1 MADTRGGYR
10 AVKVVLLDGPDYQDL
25 SERARHLFLALKLS
39 FGPTGIEVHY
49 PEALAAEMAAK
60 TGIPVEGVRDAL
72 DELRADGWVDWE
84 RNVFWIVG
92 QLKHEPHFNEANEK
106 HRAAVWSHV
115 GGLPRLGIVRAFIER
130 YSPYFKGAPD
140 SLSNGL
146 PDRPSHSPPKQG
158 VGIRDEGRGI
168 TDTSP
173 DGDDGEPSQNED
185 GTTSLDVADDADW
198 ATLRTSLFEPL
209 RKHVWKGKQ
218 PPSNVPAKGRRWD
231 EARELSYIRDWVRG
245 GLLEPDEAAEF
256 LRFAPVEMGW
266 KGSASLSW
274 LGRDE
279 HIPRIR
285 EIVGRVRKD
294 QMTRIS
300 HVPGVLRAS

>member
-25 SERARHLFLALKLS
+25 TERARHLFLALKLS

-72 DELRADGWVDWE
+72 DELRGAGWVDWE

-92 QLKHEPHFNEANEK
+92 QLRHEPHFNEANEK
-106 HRAAVWSHV
+106 HRSAVWSHV

-130 YSPYFKGAPD
+130 YSAYFYGAPD
-140 SLSNGL
+140 SLSHGL

-158 VGIRDEGRGI
+158 VGSREEGEGMV
-168 TDTSP
+168 TSP
-173 DGDDGEPSQNED
+173 DGDEAAPPDLSG
-185 GTTSLDVADDADW
+185 LDVSDDSQW
-198 ATLRTSLFEPL
+198 ATLRTALFTPL
-209 RKHVWKGKQ
+209 REHVWRGRK
-218 PPSNVPAKGRRWD
+218 PPARVPAKGRRWD
-231 EARELSYIRDWVRG
+231 EARELSYVRQWIQAG
-245 GLLEPDEAAEF
+245 FFRPEEAEDF
-256 LRFAPVEMGW
+256 LRLAPVEMGW
-266 KGSASLSW
+266 REAASLSW
-274 LGRDE
+274 LGADE

-294 QMTRIS
+294 RMTS
-300 HVPGVLRAS
+300 VTAVLRAS